1 MNGKEREIK
10 NIIDTINDRNTKVNI
25 KDKEIRDLK
34 IKVKSLQ
41 NEAFMTERV
50 VHGLRE
56 DIKKLNL

>member
-1 MNGKEREIK
+1 VNGKEREIK